1 MDKNQLLEALE
12 NGREQFL
19 DLIEGLS
26 EEELQQPDVVGD
38 WSIKD
43 ILAHL
48 SRWEGELVKL
58 LWQARNGQRPT
69 TMQLRELNPVS
80 QESVDESNARWYA
93 ESRERPL
100 ELILADFH
108 AVRNQT
114 ERRVEAFSEHD
125 LSDPGRFAWL
135 GGRPLWEWIKGDSFG
150 HEAEHAA
157 QIRAWLEGR
166 KTRPLS

>member
-12 NGREQFL
+12 TGREQFL

-26 EEELQQPDVVGD
+26 EAELQQPGVVGD

-48 SRWEGELVKL
+48 SRWEGELIKL

-69 TMQLRELNPVS
+69 AAQLS
-80 QESVDESNARWYA
+80 QLSDADDDTNARWYA
-93 ESRERPL
+93 ESRQRPL

-114 ERRVEAFSEHD
+114 ERRVESFSEHD
-125 LSDPGRFAWL
+125 LTDPGRFAWL

-166 KTRPLS
+166 RTGSST